1 MASPAPAP
9 ISKPVDPWYRARW
22 FLILKSWLARFLAAG
37 AAFGVVFFRTRDL
50 TDASIVASC
59 VFLTGLFVL

>member
-1 MASPAPAP
+1 MASTVASPAPIP
-9 ISKPVDPWYRARW
+9 KPARW
-22 FLILKSWLARFLAAG
+22 FLSLKSWLARFLAAG

-50 TDASIVASC
+50 ADASIVASC